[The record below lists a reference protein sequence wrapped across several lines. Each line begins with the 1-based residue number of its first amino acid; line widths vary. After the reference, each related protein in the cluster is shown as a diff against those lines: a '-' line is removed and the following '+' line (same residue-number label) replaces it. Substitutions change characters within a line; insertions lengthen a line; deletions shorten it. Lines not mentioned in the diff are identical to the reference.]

1 LQYLTIV
8 QQCLPFLYRQKLSEL
23 DEITR
28 RLKKKLH
35 VVTNEGFT
43 APSVH
48 LIHENENSFR
58 SEAAS
63 HTVSNTKDGKCTET
77 VSVSSVNE
85 EVYEGKLVLKIT
97 NLSVIAVGCSNLSV
111 NKNGTELSVNKNGT
125 ELSVNK
131 NGTELSL
138 NKNGTE
144 LSVNKNGTE
153 LSVNKNGT
161 ELSVN
166 KNGTELSVNKNGTEL
181 SLNKNG
187 TETSCV
193 KVAEQNYE
201 VPVHFCQ
208 GCENVTN
215 NIMCSLPINNFA
227 GLSSTSTN
235 SRPRSNVTNSQTRL
249 GKGNQNVIAKKT
261 SVNHVSSLE
270 DTCYPQDFGSGNKT
284 SSRMCGCELGEIWDG
299 SVSKNESNGT
309 RLQHVDMRLRFENT
323 DDHYWPTDYLMG
335 MCTRHL
341 EVDSVFNPLLFQ
353 HLLSSY
359 NKLNISGFS
368 GQQDVERH
376 YQSEG
381 GSNAEPS
388 SETIENCSGIGGA
401 GAHVNV
407 TRTECLMYSPKER
420 THIRNDGPCI
430 NSNSGNCDVNRA
442 RTEETEENINKV
454 SENTK
459 AEMG

>member
-1 LQYLTIV
+1 MQYLTIV

-97 NLSVIAVGCSNLSV
+97 NLSVIAVGCSN
-111 NKNGTELSVNKNGT
+111 
-125 ELSVNK
+125 
-131 NGTELSL
+131 
-138 NKNGTE
+138 
-144 LSVNKNGTE
+144 